1 MVGGDM
7 SQIFI
12 ELLGERRSSNLELRI
27 TFLVAR
33 PLSPQDQRISFC
45 SQSHATHA
53 ARSPNFFPKET
64 TCMPQPTH
72 AQTQTIQISVI
83 NESTVLADTDVAP
96 VVAALQKQ
104 VTNDFGPVWG
114 TAAQLSVVPKG
125 SQPPSGS
132 WWLVLLDDSDQANA
146 LGYHDLTS
154 EGLPIGKV
162 FAASDLKAGTS
173 WTVTASHELLE
184 MLGDPNIN
192 LTVFVENSNTAGV
205 IYAYEV
211 CDACE
216 DDSLGYQIDNVL
228 LSDFVYPSWFESFRT
243 EGSTQFDRMNKMQ
256 NPFQLLTGGYIGIYN
271 VNSGSGWQQQTAE
284 KRPTNVL
291 HRGAVGTRR
300 ERRTVPHD
308 QWIHSLPQRKIVG
321 NAQKY
326 RQTLETI
333 RQRREAA

>member
-1 MVGGDM
+1 
-7 SQIFI
+7 
-12 ELLGERRSSNLELRI
+12 
-27 TFLVAR
+27 
-33 PLSPQDQRISFC
+33 
-45 SQSHATHA
+45 
-53 ARSPNFFPKET
+53 
-64 TCMPQPTH
+64 MPQPTH
-72 AQTQTIQISVI
+72 AQTPTIQISVI
-83 NESTVLADTDVAP
+83 NESTVLADTDVVP

-114 TAAQLSVVPKG
+114 TAGQLNIVPKG
-125 SQPPSGS
+125 TQPPSGN

-146 LGYHDLTS
+146 LGYHDLTT

-192 LTVFVENSNTAGV
+192 LTVFVENSNTAG
-205 IYAYEV
+205 ILYAYEV

-228 LSDFVYPSWFESFRT
+228 LSDFVYPSWFESFRS

-256 NPFQLLTGGYIGIYN
+256 TPFQLLAGGYIGIFN

-284 KRPTNVL
+284 KHPTNVL
-291 HRGAVGTRR
+291 YRGAVGTRR
-300 ERRTVPHD
+300 ERRGIPHEL
-308 QWIHSLPQRKIVG
+308 WVNSLPQRKIVG

-326 RQTLETI
+326 RQTLQTI
-333 RQRREAA
+333 QQRREAA

>member
-1 MVGGDM
+1 
-7 SQIFI
+7 
-12 ELLGERRSSNLELRI
+12 
-27 TFLVAR
+27 
-33 PLSPQDQRISFC
+33 
-45 SQSHATHA
+45 
-53 ARSPNFFPKET
+53 
-64 TCMPQPTH
+64 MPQPTH

-83 NESTVLADTDVAP
+83 NESTVLADTDVVP

-114 TAAQLSVVPKG
+114 TAAQLAIVPKG
-125 SQPPSGS
+125 TQPPSGS
-132 WWLVLLDDSDQANA
+132 WWLALLDDSDQANA
-146 LGYHDLTS
+146 LGYHDLTT

-184 MLGDPNIN
+184 MLADPNIN
-192 LTVFVENSNTAGV
+192 LTVFVESSNSAGV
-205 IYAYEV
+205 LYAYEV

-256 NPFQLLTGGYIGIYN
+256 NPFQLLTGGYIGIFN

-291 HRGAVGTRR
+291 YRGAVGTRR
-300 ERRTVPHD
+300 ERRNIPHEL
-308 QWIHSLPQRKIVG
+308 WINSLPQRKIAG

-326 RQTLETI
+326 RQTLQLI
-333 RQRREAA
+333 QQRREAA